1 MRWCIISAFWI
12 ISCWENLVTSD
23 SSKKLE
29 MALHSG
35 SRDYDFYEDMIS
47 STLFLK
53 LGLKKVGFNTES
65 SFHFITESPFQRVQ
79 IIESS
84 DFGKT
89 LVIDDQIQSS
99 ALDEHVYHEALVH
112 PVLMA
117 HGSPKTVF
125 IGGGG
130 EGATAREVLKW
141 KSVESVVMC
150 DIDEIT
156 CKACRE
162 HVRTLPRQLDC

>member
-1 MRWCIISAFWI
+1 MKS
-12 ISCWENLVTSD
+12 EG
-23 SSKKLE
+23 SKKFE

-35 SRDYDFYEDMIS
+35 SRNNGFFYEEMVT

-53 LGLKKVGFNTES
+53 QELKKIGFN
-65 SFHFITESPFQRVQ
+65 TESPFQRVQ
-79 IIESS
+79 IIEST

-89 LVIDDQIQSS
+89 LVIDDHTQSS

-112 PVLMA
+112 PALMA

-162 HVRTLPRQLDC
+162 HVSTCSRQLDC